1 MFKTIR
7 TQMDELGVAPD
18 YRIHAL
24 AELPEVIAS
33 HEHKA

>member
-7 TQMDELGVAPD
+7 TQMDELGIEPD

-24 AELPEVIAS
+24 SELTDLIARP
-33 HEHKA
+33 